1 MICIERMDEAAVF
14 IAQSPDSK
22 KALKEA
28 RSTLET
34 LLMSLR
40 LNSWLGKAWKSFRT
54 KTNVNFSLQF

>member
-1 MICIERMDEAAVF
+1 MTGIERVDETAVW

-34 LLMSLR
+34 LSMSLR
-40 LNSWLGKAWKSFRT
+40 LNS
-54 KTNVNFSLQF
+54 

>member
-1 MICIERMDEAAVF
+1 MTGIECMDQAAVW

-40 LNSWLGKAWKSFRT
+40 LNS
-54 KTNVNFSLQF
+54 